1 MDGLGKDSGTDLARP
16 KPPGN
21 ATLSGRTIDARS
33 RTIQLALAVVAFI
46 AVFLVHFRPW
56 QGGLLED
63 WAVALVWRQN
73 GSSGMV
79 ALLPQLLGRPLSIL
93 PSYIGLMMSDGGFV
107 GHYAVLGAIAVAQ
120 LGASLWAIA
129 PLTNVRLLR
138 WAVALAIALHPW
150 WTAGDILR
158 FLPGQVSVLGVI
170 VWFGASLRFLTSG
183 RAKWALLLVLAPMF
197 GLLTY
202 QAPAAALVL
211 GSAVLAVMTRAT
223 WRRRAALVGLTAG
236 LSAAVMAWSV
246 LLAPRLSP
254 ATYES
259 QLIVSRID
267 ILASLHTILRT
278 IALHG
283 QSTAFAALIVVVIV
297 IALGFN
303 GRLPAGHAWLLL
315 VGVAAAPFAALT
327 YASQTLHLNDPERV
341 ALPIG
346 VMLWVV
352 LCCALP
358 ALSTDRLV
366 RVVTT
371 GVLVAGTT
379 VGAVLGYGTWTN
391 YAGSQQV
398 LIGAIQSVR
407 KNVPDDAQ
415 LVVADQTGRFGD
427 VYLLLPPHL
436 NIALDV
442 EYGAGADAVLC
453 TPADVKRIQPI
464 AALYPIA
471 TTPDC
476 GALLD
481 GKAVTPL
488 ADLVTTQGTFKIYQL
503 EPGK

>member
-1 MDGLGKDSGTDLARP
+1 M
-16 KPPGN
+16 
-21 ATLSGRTIDARS
+21 
-33 RTIQLALAVVAFI
+33 
-46 AVFLVHFRPW
+46 VFMVHFRPW

-63 WAVALVWRQN
+63 WWLALAWNTAGFAGFAAR
-73 GSSGMV
+73 
-79 ALLPQLLGRPLSIL
+79 LPATMGRPLHLL
-93 PSYIGLMMSDGGFV
+93 PHYIGMAMSDGGFV
-107 GHYAVLGAIAVAQ
+107 GPYVVLGAVAVAQ
-120 LGASLWAIA
+120 LSLALWAIA
-129 PLTNVRLLR
+129 PLTDFRLLR
-138 WAVALAIALHPW
+138 WAVALAVALHPW

-158 FLPGQVSVLGVI
+158 FLPGQVSVLGVV

-183 RAKWALLLVLAPMF
+183 RMKWALLLVLAPML

-223 WRRRAALVGLTAG
+223 WRRRSALVGLTVG

-254 ATYES
+254 ASYES
-259 QLIVSRID
+259 QLSVSHIN

-283 QSTAFAALIVVVIV
+283 PSTAFAALIVAVIV
-297 IALGFN
+297 IFLGFN
-303 GRLPAGHAWLLL
+303 GRLSAGHAWLLL
-315 VGVAAAPFAALT
+315 VGVAVAPFAALT
-327 YASQTLHLNDPERV
+327 YASTTLHLNDPERV

-366 RVVTT
+366 RAVTT
-371 GVLVAGTT
+371 GVMVAGTT

-391 YAGSQQV
+391 FAGSQQV

-407 KNVPDDAQ
+407 KDVPDDAQ

-436 NIALDV
+436 NVALDV

-453 TPADVKRIQPI
+453 TPASVKRIQPT

-488 ADLVTTQGTFKIYQL
+488 ADLVTTKGTFKIY
-503 EPGK
+503 EVAPAGSTG

>member
-1 MDGLGKDSGTDLARP
+1 M
-16 KPPGN
+16 
-21 ATLSGRTIDARS
+21 
-33 RTIQLALAVVAFI
+33 
-46 AVFLVHFRPW
+46 VFLVHFRPW

-63 WAVALVWRQN
+63 WRLALAWNTEGFGGFAAR
-73 GSSGMV
+73 
-79 ALLPQLLGRPLSIL
+79 LPGALGRPLHLL
-93 PSYIGLMMSDGGFV
+93 PHYIGMAMSDGGFV
-107 GHYAVLGAIAVAQ
+107 GPYAVLGAVAVAQ
-120 LGASLWAIA
+120 LVVALWAIA
-129 PLTNVRLLR
+129 PLTSVRSLR
-138 WAVALAIALHPW
+138 WVVALAIALHPW
-150 WTAGDILR
+150 WVAGDILR
-158 FLPGQVSVLGVI
+158 FLPGQVSVLGVV

-183 RAKWALLLVLAPMF
+183 RTKWALLLVLAPML

-211 GSAVLAVMTRAT
+211 GSVILALVTDVT
-223 WRRRAALVGLTAG
+223 WRRRAALVGLTIGA
-236 LSAAVMAWSV
+236 SVAVIAWSV
-246 LLAPRLSP
+246 VLAPRLSP
-254 ATYES
+254 ASYES
-259 QLIVSRID
+259 QLIAPTVD
-267 ILASLHTILRT
+267 IVASLRAILRT
-278 IALHG
+278 VALHAP
-283 QSTAFAALIVVVIV
+283 STALATLMVGVIV

-303 GRLPAGHAWLLL
+303 RRLSARHAWLLL

-391 YAGSQQV
+391 YADSQQI
-398 LIGAIQSVR
+398 LIHAIQSVR

-436 NIALDV
+436 NFALDV

-453 TPADVKRIQPI
+453 TPASVKRIQPT

-476 GALLD
+476 GVLLD
-481 GKAVTPL
+481 GKVVTPL
-488 ADLVTTQGTFKIYQL
+488 ANLVTTKGTFNVYEL
-503 EPGK
+503 EPFE